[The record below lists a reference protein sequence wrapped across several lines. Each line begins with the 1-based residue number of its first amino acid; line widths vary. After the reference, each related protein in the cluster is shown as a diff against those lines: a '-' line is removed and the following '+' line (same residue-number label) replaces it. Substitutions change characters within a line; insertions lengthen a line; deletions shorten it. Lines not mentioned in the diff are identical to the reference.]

1 MEDCL
6 SKEMRPD
13 FMGLEKL
20 YNPSIIKA
28 QIDFDNFEIVAIS
41 TWKIILLM
49 TILIKFTLDNIFIKV
64 KKIRQGGA
72 TVTKQLIYFSNADNS
87 TTLTPSGPPG
97 VSREVKLST
106 DFDFGS
112 LVR

>member
-1 MEDCL
+1 MKKKKSACQSNETVEDCL

-41 TWKIILLM
+41 T
-49 TILIKFTLDNIFIKV
+49 
-64 KKIRQGGA
+64 
-72 TVTKQLIYFSNADNS
+72 
-87 TTLTPSGPPG
+87 
-97 VSREVKLST
+97 
-106 DFDFGS
+106 
-112 LVR
+112 